1 MINKIKHILLYLLLI
16 LVATVANAE
25 IKAGDILGT
34 GKVITQF
41 DQPSKRNGQLILI
54 HKIYVDYQSHLYEC
68 IINKTEG
75 VFKGSEIGSD
85 LWSQK
90 TKPSLSMT

>member
-16 LVATVANAE
+16 LVATVTNAE
-25 IKAGDILGT
+25 IKAGEILGT

-41 DQPSKRNGQLILI
+41 DQPSKRNGKLILI
-54 HKIYVDYQSHLYEC
+54 HKIYVDFQSNLYEC

-75 VFKGSEIGSD
+75 VLKCVQND
-85 LWSQK
+85 
-90 TKPSLSMT
+90 